1 MDKFL
6 VIDTETT
13 WSDRVMSIGAVI
25 ADAYDMR
32 PLERKYYI
40 LDPEYTAGGMYSS
53 ALGRKRAGKPMICSR
68 EEAMTDLL
76 NTCSRHNITQL
87 FAYNALFDKGHLP
100 ELCGLE
106 WYDIMRLA
114 AYVQYNPMIPH
125 GAPVCRTGR
134 LKCGYGVQSM
144 LRILSED
151 YSYCETHN
159 ALLDAVDE
167 LTIMRLLGHPIEKY
181 RKL

>member
-13 WSDRVMSIGAVI
+13 WSDQVMSIGAVV
-25 ADAYDMR
+25 ADAYDTR
-32 PLERKYYI
+32 LLERKYYI
-40 LDPEYTAGGMYSS
+40 LDPEYMAGGMYSS
-53 ALGRKRAGKPMICSR
+53 ALGQKRAGKPMICTR
-68 EEAMTDLL
+68 EEAMADLI
-76 NTCSRHNITQL
+76 NTCSRLNVTRL

-100 ELCGLE
+100 ELGGLE

-114 AYVQYNPMIPH
+114 AYVLYNPMIPH

-144 LRILSED
+144 LRILTED

>member
-1 MDKFL
+1 MSDL
-6 VIDTETT
+6 VN
-13 WSDRVMSIGAVI
+13 V
-25 ADAYDMR
+25 
-32 PLERKYYI
+32 
-40 LDPEYTAGGMYSS
+40 
-53 ALGRKRAGKPMICSR
+53 
-68 EEAMTDLL
+68 
-76 NTCSRHNITQL
+76 CSRHNITQL

-100 ELCGLE
+100 ELGGLE
-106 WYDIMRLA
+106 WYDIMRIA
-114 AYVQYNPMIPH
+114 AYVQYNPMIPR
-125 GAPVCRTGR
+125 GAPICRTGR

-181 RKL
+181 IKL

>member
-1 MDKFL
+1 M
-6 VIDTETT
+6 
-13 WSDRVMSIGAVI
+13 SDLI
-25 ADAYDMR
+25 
-32 PLERKYYI
+32 
-40 LDPEYTAGGMYSS
+40 
-53 ALGRKRAGKPMICSR
+53 
-68 EEAMTDLL
+68 
-76 NTCSRHNITQL
+76 NTCSRLNVTRL

-100 ELCGLE
+100 ELGGLE

-125 GAPVCRTGR
+125 GAPICRTGR

-151 YSYCETHN
+151 YTYCETHN

-181 RKL
+181 IKL

>member
-53 ALGRKRAGKPMICSR
+53 ALGHKRAGKPMICSR
-68 EEAMTDLL
+68 EEAMT
-76 NTCSRHNITQL
+76 
-87 FAYNALFDKGHLP
+87 NAPIISICYCRF
-100 ELCGLE
+100 
-106 WYDIMRLA
+106 RL
-114 AYVQYNPMIPH
+114 
-125 GAPVCRTGR
+125 R
-134 LKCGYGVQSM
+134 
-144 LRILSED
+144 
-151 YSYCETHN
+151 
-159 ALLDAVDE
+159 
-167 LTIMRLLGHPIEKY
+167 
-181 RKL
+181 